1 MQNDLKIVQSQ
12 QLSHLLAML
21 QILLWILFITYILG
35 PLEPLPVVPT
45 ATSIPSAWYLPLN
58 GHYLQGGYTAGLSF
72 IEIFYSLH
80 FHSGC
85 IFRKID
91 LAVDV
96 ADRPIVVGHRAAGAV
111 IAPRV
116 GRGEEGVVAP
126 RRKIVLVGI
135 EEVDE
140 DEERAVTLRSL
151 PGQHIIHQARRR
163 LPAEVPLSRTHQAT
177 QRAAELPSE

>member
-1 MQNDLKIVQSQ
+1 MQDDLKIVQFQ

-35 PLEPLPVVPT
+35 PLEPLPVFPT

-85 IFRKID
+85 IFRKIIGK
-91 LAVDV
+91 LTFQVMIQITV
-96 ADRPIVVGHRAAGAV
+96 E
-111 IAPRV
+111 IASVPNTEIFIITSKTRL
-116 GRGEEGVVAP
+116 GVC
-126 RRKIVLVGI
+126 
-135 EEVDE
+135 
-140 DEERAVTLRSL
+140 
-151 PGQHIIHQARRR
+151 
-163 LPAEVPLSRTHQAT
+163 
-177 QRAAELPSE
+177 SEAKLYNGFKRDTSI